1 MDYDG
6 TCTVCGSEKG
16 KTFETEGPKKESDTL
31 CYICS
36 AWFLVE
42 CQRRTGFGRQIVVVM
57 AEPTDGLEP
66 GFIIG
71 REDPEPIN

>member
-16 KTFETEGPKKESDTL
+16 KFMESQKMSDTL
-31 CYICS
+31 CNICGG
-36 AWFLVE
+36 WFLVE

-57 AEPTDGLEP
+57 EKPDDGLEP
-66 GFIIG
+66 GVVIG
-71 REDPEPIN
+71 KPDPEPVN